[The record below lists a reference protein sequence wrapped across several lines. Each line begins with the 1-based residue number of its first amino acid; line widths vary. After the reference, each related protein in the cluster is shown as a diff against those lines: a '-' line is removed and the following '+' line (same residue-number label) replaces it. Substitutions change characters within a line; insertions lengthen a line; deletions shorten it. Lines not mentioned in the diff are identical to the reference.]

1 MRQIWG
7 MTEMSPLGV
16 MNRPLPK
23 HRGETLEAGKLKA
36 GRGVFGVSMRIR
48 GEDGAVLPRDGAS
61 VGSLEV
67 HGPWVASGYF
77 RNEDNSA
84 FTEDGWFVTGDIA
97 TLDADGFLRLTD
109 RAKDVIKSGGEW
121 ISTVDLE
128 NAACSHPSVAMAAAV
143 GAPHPKWDERPVLF
157 VTLRPG
163 KQVDPEELRTHVGG
177 QVARW
182 WTPDEVRIVDS
193 LPISPTGKMLKREL
207 REGLTLS
214 DAVTPTP
221 AS

>member
-1 MRQIWG
+1 
-7 MTEMSPLGV
+7 
-16 MNRPLPK
+16 
-23 HRGETLEAGKLKA
+23 
-36 GRGVFGVSMRIR
+36 MRIR

-61 VGSLEV
+61 VGNLEV

-128 NAACSHPSVAMAAAV
+128 NAACSHPSVAMA
-143 GAPHPKWDERPVLF
+143 
-157 VTLRPG
+157 
-163 KQVDPEELRTHVGG
+163 PEELRTHVGG

-193 LPISPTGKMLKREL
+193 LPISPTGKVLKREL